1 MKISYSKGF
10 LRQAKLLSSSQKQA
24 LTAAIELFEQNPA
37 YPTLR
42 NHPLRG
48 KFKTYRS
55 IDIEPDLRALYIQK
69 TNNET
74 VFVAIGTH
82 AQLYE

>member
-10 LRQAKLLSSSQKQA
+10 IRQAKLLDNPQKQPLSEA
-24 LTAAIELFEQNPA
+24 VELFEHNPLHES
-37 YPTLR
+37 LR
-42 NHPLRG
+42 NHPLKG
-48 KFKTYRS
+48 KYKAYRS

-69 TNNET
+69 TNDEA